1 MKKIYII
8 LTYTG
13 TILSK
18 IVKVY
23 TRKEYSHVS
32 ISLDEDLTKMYSFG
46 RLYPY
51 NPFLGG
57 FVHEGLDHGT
67 FKRFKK
73 TKTKIYSLEI
83 PEEKYDKIE
92 EISLLHKQR
101 IPQVEVK
108 DYKPLDGGNTMAE
121 KHPTLYS
128 LLKSENKVERYWV
141 NKCLDKLDELKKFN
155 NEYLDRLEEEARVK
169 KVISE
174 KLETNMFA
182 YPVTLQHYVDLFW
195 DCGSIVGAG
204 RGSSCSG
211 LNHYLLGITQLDPI
225 KWNLPFWRYLNDE
238 RVELGCL

>member
-57 FVHEGLDHGT
+57 FVHEGLDRGT

-92 EISLLHKQR
+92 EIIQAVQSK
-101 IPQVEVK
+101 K
-108 DYKPLDGGNTMAE
+108 NAY
-121 KHPTLYS
+121 
-128 LLKSENKVERYWV
+128 
-141 NKCLDKLDELKKFN
+141 KFN
-155 NEYLDRLEEEARVK
+155 L
-169 KVISE
+169 I
-174 KLETNMFA
+174 
-182 YPVTLQHYVDLFW
+182 
-195 DCGSIVGAG
+195 G
-204 RGSSCSG
+204 
-211 LNHYLLGITQLDPI
+211 LLGISLGVKI
-225 KWNLPFWRYLNDE
+225 KRE
-238 RVELGCL
+238 K

>member
-57 FVHEGLDHGT
+57 FVHEGLDRGT

-92 EISLLHKQR
+92 EIIQTVQSK
-101 IPQVEVK
+101 K
-108 DYKPLDGGNTMAE
+108 NT
-121 KHPTLYS
+121 Y
-128 LLKSENKVERYWV
+128 
-141 NKCLDKLDELKKFN
+141 KFN
-155 NEYLDRLEEEARVK
+155 L
-169 KVISE
+169 I
-174 KLETNMFA
+174 
-182 YPVTLQHYVDLFW
+182 
-195 DCGSIVGAG
+195 G
-204 RGSSCSG
+204 
-211 LNHYLLGITQLDPI
+211 LLGISLGVKI
-225 KWNLPFWRYLNDE
+225 KREKCFYCAEFVKYLLEQSNA
-238 RVELGCL
+238 VELPDMVKPEDFEKVNGLSEVYRGILKEYNTNNN